1 MLTAQHAAIL
11 GYDRVGSLRSRL
23 PTQYAESFLLKRKL
37 AGAGSPLVVV
47 IARLFS
53 SSSFCSAVI
62 VYVERL
68 FFTLTLRQEF
78 THHTCSTESRIIP
91 G

>member
-1 MLTAQHAAIL
+1 MLAAQHAAIL
-11 GYDRVGSLRSRL
+11 GYDRVGPQRSRL

-37 AGAGSPLVVV
+37 AVARSPLIVVV
-47 IARLFS
+47 ARLFS
-53 SSSFCSAVI
+53 SSFCCAVL
-62 VYVERL
+62 VDAERL